1 MSPYKD
7 PVKRRECWRLS
18 QQKHRDN
25 QKKEK
30 SLDTTGNKGEKP

>member
-18 QQKHRDN
+18 QRKHRAN
-25 QKKEK
+25 ENKEIK
-30 SLDTTGNKGEKP
+30 TGDKE